1 MTRFL
6 RDQAAGL
13 RELVSLQKSTAARV
27 ITVAGG
33 AKGVGKTTVIVNLAS
48 ALAEKG
54 KRVLLIDENAFPN
67 NICARLGLKARF
79 DLIHAINQDRRLD
92 QVILQGPEN
101 MYVLSALRGIHALPR
116 LDIAGQQGLIKSF
129 GQFSESIDVI
139 LIDTAMGSKTHVL
152 PLSLASEQVL
162 IVISGTAASLT
173 GAYALIKMMNKE
185 YAKKH
190 FLVIVNKADT
200 GLSSHTVFDG
210 FSRVVSQY
218 LSISLEFVGFTEM
231 SEKVYQSTRL
241 CQPVLEAFPVSQ
253 VANNFRQLADNVM
266 YSSCMDHFGGEVD
279 GFMQRLIH
287 TSHLSMA
294 NFTV

>member
-13 RELVSLQKSTAARV
+13 RELAALQKGAAARV

-33 AKGVGKTTVIVNLAS
+33 AKGVGKTTVTVNLAS

-54 KRVLLIDENAFPN
+54 KRVLLIDENAFPD

-79 DLIHAINQDRRLD
+79 DLLHAINQDRRLD

-116 LDIAGQQGLIKSF
+116 LDTAGQQGLIKSF
-129 GQFSESIDVI
+129 SQFSESIDVI
-139 LIDTAMGSKTHVL
+139 LIDTAMGGETHVL

-190 FLVIVNKADT
+190 FLVIVNKADS
-200 GLSSHTVFDG
+200 GHSSHTIFDG

-231 SEKVYQSTRL
+231 SEKVYQSARL

-253 VANNFRQLADNVM
+253 VAGRFRQLADNVV
-266 YSSCMDHFGGEVD
+266 YSSCIDHFDEEFD